1 MKNLAGFIKPVE
13 PLSEGAEFNAIG
25 ITLLLVPPGPDTKFE
40 TPVTN
45 DVNAGNHVRQ

>member
-13 PLSEGAEFNAIG
+13 PLGEGAELNAVR
-25 ITLLLVPPGPDTKFE
+25 ITLLLVPPGPDTKLE

-45 DVNAGNHVRQ
+45 DVDAGNHVRQ